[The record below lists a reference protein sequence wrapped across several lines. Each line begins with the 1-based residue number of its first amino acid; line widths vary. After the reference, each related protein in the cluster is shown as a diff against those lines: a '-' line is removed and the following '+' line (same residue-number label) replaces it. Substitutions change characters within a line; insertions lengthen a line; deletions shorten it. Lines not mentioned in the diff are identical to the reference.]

1 MTTPPQPPRELRP
14 MPDHPKF
21 FEGMTPF
28 DNAKAWH
35 QHEYERADALEDR
48 LRLAVELLAEAEE
61 RMNRRSSDP
70 EWWNEYDRLLAS
82 LPESMR

>member
-1 MTTPPQPPRELRP
+1 MTTPPQPSRELRP
-14 MPDHPKF
+14 MPEIPDVP
-21 FEGMTPF
+21 PF
-28 DNAKAWH
+28 TLHAEWRMYQGD
-35 QHEYERADALEDR
+35 RADALEDR